1 MLKKNADER
10 ISAKDALEHAWFKK
24 FPERIAS
31 VDNASNPLRKD
42 LFDDPNDVRWI
53 EQDNINIYNQGDG
66 LDVADSLNP
75 PCDEE
80 DSKEGNQNNPN
91 DNIQVS
97 DLITS
102 SPLMNKKKMQEHLKN
117 INEN

>member
-1 MLKKNADER
+1 M
-10 ISAKDALEHAWFKK
+10 
-24 FPERIAS
+24 
-31 VDNASNPLRKD
+31 DNASNPLRKD

-75 PCDEE
+75 PLDDE
-80 DSKEGNQNNPN
+80 DSKEGASLGNAH

-117 INEN
+117 INENQLE